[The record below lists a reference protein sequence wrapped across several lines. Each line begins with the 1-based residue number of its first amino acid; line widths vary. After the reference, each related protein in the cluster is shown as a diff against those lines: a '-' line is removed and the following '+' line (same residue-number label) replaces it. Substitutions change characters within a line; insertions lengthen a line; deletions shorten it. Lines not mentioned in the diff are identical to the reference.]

1 MKTIAVIGFILAIIL
16 TLSGLVVS
24 LNEPAPTIFL
34 TGAGAGFLL
43 VLLST
48 IVLGV
53 RQVRDS
59 QRQAVEIILHV
70 NGLEY
75 RKVWLGTRESLR
87 LSPIEPP
94 RLSPIEPPS
103 VGA

>member
-24 LNEPAPTIFL
+24 LNEPTPTIFL

-48 IVLGV
+48 IV
-53 RQVRDS
+53 
-59 QRQAVEIILHV
+59 

-75 RKVWLGTRESLR
+75 RKVWLGTR
-87 LSPIEPP
+87 
-94 RLSPIEPPS
+94 
-103 VGA
+103 